1 MTNLALNE
9 NKKTKKKKKNKEKK
23 LGDNQF
29 YNILKLFDD
38 VLNSSFTASET
49 MGAYFF

>member
-1 MTNLALNE
+1 MTNLAVNE
-9 NKKTKKKKKNKEKK
+9 NIKSKKKKKK